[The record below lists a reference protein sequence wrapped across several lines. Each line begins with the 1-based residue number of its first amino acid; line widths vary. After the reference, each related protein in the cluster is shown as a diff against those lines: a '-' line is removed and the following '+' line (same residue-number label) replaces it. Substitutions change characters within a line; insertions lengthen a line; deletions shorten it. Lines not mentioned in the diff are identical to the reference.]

1 VGDETCPDLSKE
13 RYAMTSH
20 STVVPLCQPEE
31 REDPL
36 TAVLRSGARRL
47 LAQAVEA
54 EAEAF
59 LATMQA
65 MRLPDGRE
73 RLVRHGLGPER
84 LMQTGIGPVAVRRV
98 KLRDRGAASEG
109 ERIRF
114 VSTILPRWARRT
126 PSLDALLPILY
137 LRGVSMGDFQE
148 ALGALLGRD
157 APNLSPAVIARL
169 RDAWQADYVRWQ
181 RRDLS
186 ARHYVYLWADGVYL
200 QARMEPQAE
209 CMLVLIGATSE
220 GKKELVGFQVGL
232 RESAQ
237 SWRELLVDLKAR
249 GLAIAPELA
258 TGDGALGFW
267 TALEEVFPTTRHQRC
282 WVHKRANVLD
292 KLPKSVQPAAKQ
304 GLREIWQA
312 PDRATAE
319 TAIATFAEKYGA
331 KYEKAVTCLTKD
343 RDALLT
349 FYDFPAE
356 HWDHLRT
363 ANPIESV
370 FATVRHRTVRTKGA
384 LSQDTARLMVFKLV
398 MAAAKTW
405 RRLKGENQLPK
416 VIQGVTFNNGVEV
429 TNTLAQTAA

>member
-1 VGDETCPDLSKE
+1 MSD
-13 RYAMTSH
+13 
-20 STVVPLCQPEE
+20 STVVSLRQPDEVD
-31 REDPL
+31 DPL

-47 LAQAVEA
+47 LAQAIEA

-59 LATMQA
+59 LAEMKGV
-65 MRLPDGRE
+65 RLPDGRE
-73 RLVRHGLGPER
+73 RLVRHGHAPER
-84 LMQTGIGPVAVRRV
+84 LVQTGIGPVPVRRA
-98 KLRDRGAASEG
+98 KIRDRGAGADGG

-114 VSTILPRWARRT
+114 TSAILPRWARRT
-126 PSLDALLPILY
+126 RSLDALLPVLY
-137 LRGVSMGDFQE
+137 LRGVSMGDFGE
-148 ALGALLGRD
+148 ALAALLGKE
-157 APNLSPAVIARL
+157 APNLSPSAIARL
-169 RDAWQADYVRWQ
+169 RGEWEADHARWR

-186 ARHYVYLWADGVYL
+186 ARRYVYVWADGVYL

-209 CMLVLIGATSE
+209 CMLVLIGATPE
-220 GKKELVGFQVGL
+220 GKKELVGFQVGM

-237 SWRELLVDLKAR
+237 SWRELLVGLKAR

-267 TALEEVFPTTRHQRC
+267 KALEEVFPSTRHQRC
-282 WVHKRANVLD
+282 WVHKASNVLN
-292 KLPKSVQPAAKQ
+292 KLPNSVQPAAKRD
-304 GLREIWQA
+304 LREIWQA

-319 TAIATFAEKYGA
+319 AAIATFAEKYGA
-331 KYEKAVTCLTKD
+331 KYGKAVACLAKD
-343 RDALLT
+343 REALLT

-398 MAAAKTW
+398 MAAARTW
-405 RRLKGENQLPK
+405 RRLNGENQLPK
-416 VIQGVTFNNGVEV
+416 VIRGVTFRDGVEV
-429 TNTLAQTAA
+429 TDMPAQTAA